1 MDKLTVV
8 CRNRTFSHV
17 SFNNLGRI
25 LTLLVLLAAAVAASA
40 TPVLS
45 RVSCGINTYSA
56 AGTDACSVYLTSNTS
71 STVQVALTSNNP
83 AVTVPTMVTVGS
95 GTTSAGFKMTV
106 ASVTTTQTA
115 TITAQ
120 AGGGTTYFFMTLLSE
135 TGIPAL
141 SLNATSLSFGN
152 VSVGTAVTKSI
163 TATSTGTAAVTI
175 NSDSISGTGVS
186 GSGGTLP
193 ATLNPGEATVL
204 TVQFNPTTAS
214 SATGLLTI
222 ASNAPTATVSLSGSG
237 KTLAP
242 TLRSVNCSNNTV
254 TGAQADS
261 CTVSLTS
268 ITSSTIQVALTS
280 NNPAVIVPT
289 MVTVGSGASST
300 GFNATVAGVTTS
312 QTATITAQ
320 AGGVTTYFFM
330 TLWPATGTPALSLS
344 ATSLSFGNVSVGTA
358 VTKSITATST
368 GTAAVS
374 INSDSI
380 TGTGFSVSG
389 GSFPATLNPGQ
400 AAVVTVQFD
409 PTTANSTTGQLTL
422 ASNAPTAT
430 VSLSGTGTTVLP
442 NVSALSCSSTSI
454 TGSFADTCT
463 VRLSGSAPTSG
474 LSVSLASSSSAV
486 TVPGSVTVPATS
498 TSATFTANAASV
510 STAQTATVTAATGST
525 SQH

>member
-25 LTLLVLLAAAVAASA
+25 LTLLVLLAAAGAASA

-120 AGGGTTYFFMTLLSE
+120 AGGVTTYFFMTLLSE
-135 TGIPAL
+135 TGMPAL

-175 NSDSISGTGVS
+175 NSDSI
-186 GSGGTLP
+186 
-193 ATLNPGEATVL
+193 
-204 TVQFNPTTAS
+204 
-214 SATGLLTI
+214 
-222 ASNAPTATVSLSGSG
+222 
-237 KTLAP
+237 
-242 TLRSVNCSNNTV
+242 
-254 TGAQADS
+254 
-261 CTVSLTS
+261 
-268 ITSSTIQVALTS
+268 
-280 NNPAVIVPT
+280 
-289 MVTVGSGASST
+289 
-300 GFNATVAGVTTS
+300 
-312 QTATITAQ
+312 
-320 AGGVTTYFFM
+320 
-330 TLWPATGTPALSLS
+330 
-344 ATSLSFGNVSVGTA
+344 
-358 VTKSITATST
+358 
-368 GTAAVS
+368 
-374 INSDSI
+374 

-389 GSFPATLNPGQ
+389 GRFPATLNPGQ

-525 SQH
+525 SQAVSLQLNAATGSLALNATSISFGNVVVNNATTQTGTLTSSGTAAGTVNSARLGVH